1 MNRHWARALVQFY
14 PAAWKQRYGEE
25 FRSFL
30 EADTGGILTSINV
43 IWAALRE
50 QALQDGGLTMNKSE
64 RALGL
69 SVGSFLVMVA
79 AGMNFYGTVDDSPL
93 VGVMRSHNGM
103 SFSWAIIEIGSI
115 MALIGASAIGL
126 PLVFG
131 MARSAWKHRRYDM
144 LRRLLFPVCAAGALV
159 LWGGVVGLLYSHGKW
174 VPSPWAVTG
183 DWVAPAAWPSLT
195 ARWFFGFVT
204 VLLAAI
210 FLIGSPISLQ
220 QVLRRADIADPSF
233 SRLGRSVMQRGGVTR
248 IAAGVVALSA
258 VAMSLAVLSWGL
270 IAQASAPTIFNSH
283 FGVLNSTAIVSWVL
297 SLSLFTISSALAVR
311 GYRNLTNLTE

>member
-1 MNRHWARALVQFY
+1 MNRHCARALVQLY

-30 EADTGGILTSINV
+30 ETDTGGILTTINV
-43 IWAALRE
+43 VWAALRE
-50 QALQDGGLTMNKSE
+50 HALPDGGLAMNKS
-64 RALGL
+64 RRSLGL

-79 AGMNFYGTVDDSPL
+79 AGMNLYGTVDDSPL

-115 MALIGASAIGL
+115 LALIGASAIGL

-131 MARSAWKHRRYDM
+131 MARSAWQHRRHDI
-144 LRRLLFPVCAAGALV
+144 LRRLLFPVCAAGVLV
-159 LWGGVVGLLYSHGKW
+159 LWGVVGLLYSHGKW

-195 ARWFFGFVT
+195 ARWFFGSVT

-210 FLIGSPISLQ
+210 FLIGSLISLQ
-220 QVLRRADIADPSF
+220 QALHRADDEDSPV
-233 SRLGRSVMQRGGVTR
+233 LGWGRSVMERGGVTR
-248 IAAGVVALSA
+248 IAAGVVAFSA
-258 VAMSLAVLSWGL
+258 VAMSLAVLGWGL
-270 IAQASAPTIFNSH
+270 IAQAAAPTIFNSH

-297 SLSLFTISSALAVR
+297 SLSLFTISSAIAVR
-311 GYRNLTNLTE
+311 GYRNLTGPTG